1 MGGRR
6 SQGARPLQ
14 IAALEPSAAEG
25 LECDGGACGFAP
37 NAPIRLKF
45 DRWLLPT
52 TAVRQ
57 SASLSTEGTGLGV
70 FLQPDYDVTAR
81 VLSFRPDAPL
91 APDTAYIL
99 QFSNADNDPNG
110 FGFRSYDDDSL
121 GRSIRFA
128 FRTTS
133 IGLPAQ
139 TGQTAPA
146 APCPDVLAA
155 LAKAGC
161 ASAGCH
167 SGSQPRMGLSLD
179 TQGGLLATA
188 VDQVAHE
195 TESGTEPTQHA
206 VSGGRFGVQ
215 MPIINAGRPENSYLM
230 YKVLISRRLNQE
242 LDSIADRQ
250 DSFAVEPLSSA
261 QIEAARAWFIG
272 FGAMPPDEVG
282 YPDGVSALAL
292 VQTLDKWIRAGAACE

>member
-1 MGGRR
+1 MGGRK
-6 SQGARPLQ
+6 SQASQPLR
-14 IAALEPSAAEG
+14 ITALEPASAEG
-25 LECDGGACGFAP
+25 LDCDGGACGFAP
-37 NAPIRLKF
+37 NASIRLKF

-70 FLQPDYDVTAR
+70 FLRPDYDVTAR

-91 APDTAYIL
+91 APDTAYIV

-110 FGFRSYDDDSL
+110 FGFRSYDGDSL

-133 IGLPAQ
+133 TELPAQ
-139 TGQTAPA
+139 TGQTAPVVT
-146 APCPDVLAA
+146 CPDVLAA
-155 LAKAGC
+155 LASAGC

-167 SGSQPRMGLSLD
+167 SGKQPRMGLSLD
-179 TQGGLLATA
+179 SQGGLLATA

-195 TESGTEPTQHA
+195 TESGTEPTQQA

-215 MPIINAGRPENSYLM
+215 MPIIDAGRPENSYLM
-230 YKVLISRRLNQE
+230 YKVLISRWLNQE
-242 LDSIADRQ
+242 LDSIADRP
-250 DSFAVEPLSSA
+250 DPFAAESLSSS

-282 YPDGVSALAL
+282 YPDGVSAQEL
-292 VQTLDKWIRAGAACE
+292 VQTLNGWIRAGAACE